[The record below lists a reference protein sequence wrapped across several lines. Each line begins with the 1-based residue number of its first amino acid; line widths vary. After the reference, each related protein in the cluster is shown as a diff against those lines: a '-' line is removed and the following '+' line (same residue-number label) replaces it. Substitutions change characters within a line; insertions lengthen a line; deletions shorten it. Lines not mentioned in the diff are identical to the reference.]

1 MFLFTACE
9 NRSWGEKGTMPHPE
23 QNFRHLS
30 QTTLLP
36 SEKTYSDPCTLIPL
50 KTSAPPHTLQTISP
64 VLIWAMDVSCVLWC
78 VRSLNIKY
86 CTHHRLCLFLF
97 NMCGFSWS
105 RNSIWLGF
113 HAQHLDCQE
122 YYSQSFTVLG
132 EFASGG
138 FCERNQPF
146 PMKEVLWIRYALILF
161 GAIFTLFVLKINF
174 PNIFI

>member
-1 MFLFTACE
+1 MSVYPAVLIHHMWE
-9 NRSWGEKGTMPHPE
+9 QWLRRKE
-23 QNFRHLS
+23 QNLIHNSWQLCS
-30 QTTLLP
+30 P
-36 SEKTYSDPCTLIPL
+36 HHIPL
-50 KTSAPPHTLQTISP
+50 KTSTPPHTLQIISP
-64 VLIWAMDVSCVLWC
+64 VLSWAMAGSCVLWWLHQC
-78 VRSLNIKY
+78 VSSFNIKY

-138 FCERNQPF
+138 FCERNQSF